1 MATRLT
7 MSFKNA
13 TDKVSSFTVDEPR
26 INVTDVEIQAV
37 MDDMI
42 AKSVFNTTGGDLIS
56 VVSAKVIT
64 TTVNELIAV

>member
-1 MATRLT
+1 MATKLT

-13 TDKVSSFTVDEPR
+13 ADNVSSYTVDEPR
-26 INVTDVEIQAV
+26 VDVTDVEIQAV

-64 TTVNELIAV
+64 TTVNEIITV